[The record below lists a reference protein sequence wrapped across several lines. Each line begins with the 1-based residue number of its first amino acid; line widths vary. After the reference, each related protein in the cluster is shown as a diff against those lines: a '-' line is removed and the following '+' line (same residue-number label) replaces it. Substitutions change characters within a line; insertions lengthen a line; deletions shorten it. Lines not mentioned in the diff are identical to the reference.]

1 MKDKKVL
8 YWLIT
13 AVACTVIGYVVREYL
28 DDRKKLKEELDSEKK
43 VDPEKVI
50 YNDENIEL
58 WY

>member
-13 AVACTVIGYVVREYL
+13 AVAGTVIGYVVREYL
-28 DDRKKLKEELDSEKK
+28 DDRKKLKDELDTEKK

-58 WY
+58 